1 MQKVRDWFT
10 GLFELTEEQK
20 FYREWEYQR
29 RNAVSK
35 SDLQEID
42 AIFARGMKS

>member
-1 MQKVRDWFT
+1 MQKLRSWFN

-29 RNAVSK
+29 RNAVSQA
-35 SDLQEID
+35 DLQEID

>member
-1 MQKVRDWFT
+1 MQKVRNWFS
-10 GLFELTEEQK
+10 GLVELTAEQK

-29 RNAVSK
+29 RNAVSQA
-35 SDLQEID
+35 DLQEID